1 MTLQEF
7 YDRIGGDYKATI
19 SRLPS
24 EALIKKFVLKYPGD
38 PSFNQLK
45 DALAAQDWELAFRAS
60 HTLKGVAQ
68 NLGMDRLYKTAAT
81 LCDAV
86 RGPKPPAADD
96 TEAARAMPA
105 KYTCGAAG
113 PASLPGCR
121 AKKTGAV
128 FDE

>member
-1 MTLQEF
+1 MLPMTLQEF

-60 HTLKGVAQ
+60 HTLKGVAA
-68 NLGMDRLYKTAAT
+68 NLAFTELMERVSELTEQLRPCT
-81 LCDAV
+81 Q
-86 RGPKPPAADD
+86 PAD
-96 TEAARAMPA
+96 EAMYQSVVESYER
-105 KYTCGAAG
+105 TVGAIEAY
-113 PASLPGCR
+113 R
-121 AKKTGAV
+121 K
-128 FDE
+128 EM

>member
-60 HTLKGVAQ
+60 HTLKGVAH
-68 NLGMDRLYKTAAT
+68 NLGMDRLYKTEMM
-81 LCDAV
+81 
-86 RGPKPPAADD
+86 PAAVD

-105 KYTCGAAG
+105 KYTYGAAG